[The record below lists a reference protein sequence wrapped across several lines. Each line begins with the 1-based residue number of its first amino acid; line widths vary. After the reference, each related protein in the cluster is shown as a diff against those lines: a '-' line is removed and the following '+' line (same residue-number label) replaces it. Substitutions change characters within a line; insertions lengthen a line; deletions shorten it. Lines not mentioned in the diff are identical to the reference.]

1 MEDLKGATKFFE
13 KNIVLNLYNL
23 GIGNR
28 ALDMTPK
35 MWATKEKLDKSD
47 FIETKNFHPFKVH
60 KNLIKGH
67 YLKNGK
73 NICQQY
79 TS

>member
-1 MEDLKGATKFFE
+1 
-13 KNIVLNLYNL
+13 
-23 GIGNR
+23 
-28 ALDMTPK
+28 MTPK